1 MSTRSRIGIQNTL
14 GEIASIYC
22 HHDGYVAGGVGE
34 ILVNC
39 YKDKDTIMK
48 LMELG
53 DISTLGTEPVVN
65 KKAWTSLKG
74 GWTFDDW
81 KKMNPENK
89 CNTYRTRGEDVPAS
103 TVKTVEEYIKQGDAC
118 WAEYLYLFKD
128 KKWYVYDD
136 YDDGKWKL
144 VKDLI

>member
-14 GEIASIYC
+14 GEIASICC
-22 HHDGYVAGGVGE
+22 HFDGYVAGGVGE

-53 DISTLGTEPVVN
+53 DISSLGTGPVVN

-74 GWTFDDW
+74 GWAS
-81 KKMNPENK
+81 
-89 CNTYRTRGEDVPAS
+89 DVPAS